1 MSMSMRTRFSIAAP
15 AAVGT
20 IRGSKRSR
28 LVVLAL
34 LILPLA
40 ACAVGPDFVSPA
52 APISDNFV
60 GANNRSIKTND
71 GDYRDWWHTFHDPTL
86 NRLIEIA
93 YEQNLTLLSAGTRV
107 LQARATLG
115 IAIGVIVSA
124 DSAGHRQPDL

>member
-1 MSMSMRTRFSIAAP
+1 MPWRVGHRALATEGSQTNGVSVVSMSMRTRFSVAAP

-28 LVVLAL
+28 LVIIAL

-60 GANNRSIKTND
+60 GANSRSIKTNRR
-71 GDYRDWWHTFHDPTL
+71 GL
-86 NRLIEIA
+86 SRLVA
-93 YEQNLTLLSAGTRV
+93 HVSRSDAQ
-107 LQARATLG
+107 
-115 IAIGVIVSA
+115 SA
-124 DSAGHRQPDL
+124 D